1 MPIDGEIVNGMRV
14 VLDEGSPTGRWHSAT
29 YYLVD
34 TWKVFDTKRPDNIRC
49 INEAASRT
57 GRNFCAFY
65 RLSRLWGL
73 DLWLLIV
80 IDAEL

>member
-14 VLDEGSPTGRWHSAT
+14 VLEEGSPTGRWHAAAD
-29 YYLVD
+29 YLVD
-34 TWKVFDTKRPDNIRC
+34 SWKVFDAKRPDNIRC
-49 INEAASRT
+49 INEAASST
-57 GRNFCAFY
+57 GRDFCAFY